1 MGAKYLDTCSTL
13 VGNRPSVV
21 VRNRTHYVDHAS
33 NASGALMPEPIDI
46 IVPILQKI
54 QADIADVKRDLGGKI
69 DGLGARMDGL
79 TGRMDGLTDRMDAF
93 EAYFTHTMGLTQQNI
108 ADIKRIRAD
117 IAAINI
123 RLNGPEAPRP

>member
-1 MGAKYLDTCSTL
+1 MA
-13 VGNRPSVV
+13 
-21 VRNRTHYVDHAS
+21 
-33 NASGALMPEPIDI
+33 EPTDV

-54 QADIADVKRDLGGKI
+54 QADIAGVKRDVADVKGDLGGKI
-69 DGLGARMDGL
+69 DGLGRRMDGL
-79 TGRMDGLTDRMDAF
+79 TERMDGLTDRMDAF

-108 ADIKRIRAD
+108 ADIKRMRAD